1 MPGTTSET
9 LKLGATIVATEGT
22 EKVLVKIDGSKPFTS
37 DYLLNEASGVY
48 RLFVSNT
55 FKSKDGLRNYISL
68 KYTQPATLTTDE
80 VVTTVTVSI
89 DGPMAET
96 TALGSQIMALA
107 AWLSTANVEK
117 LRGGQS

>member
-9 LKLGATIVATEGT
+9 LKLGATIVASEGT
-22 EKVLVKIDGSKPFTS
+22 DKVLVKIDGSKPFTS
-37 DYLLNEASGVY
+37 DYLLSEVAGVY

-80 VVTTVTVSI
+80 IVTTVTISI
-89 DGPMAET
+89 DGSMTQT
-96 TALGSQIMALA
+96 TALENQIKALA
-107 AWLSTANVEK
+107 AWLSTANIAK

>member
-9 LKLGATIVATEGT
+9 LKLGATIVASEGT

-37 DYLLNEASGVY
+37 DYLLNEAGGVY

-55 FKSKDGLRNYISL
+55 FKSEDGLRNYISL
-68 KYTQPATLTTDE
+68 KYTRPATLTTDE
-80 VVTTVTVSI
+80 IVTTVTVSI

-96 TALGSQIMALA
+96 TALGNQIMAIA
-107 AWLSTANVEK
+107 AWLSTANITK